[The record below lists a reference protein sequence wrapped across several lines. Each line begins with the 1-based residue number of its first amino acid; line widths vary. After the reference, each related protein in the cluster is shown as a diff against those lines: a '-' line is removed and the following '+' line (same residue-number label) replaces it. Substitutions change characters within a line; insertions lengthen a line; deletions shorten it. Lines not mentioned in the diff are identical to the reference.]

1 MLVGPEGDSAV
12 KPNRLVPT
20 ICLVVVLAV
29 AGTVAADPSR
39 VHVNDGSSER
49 AIEIAQATVQAM
61 GGWEA
66 LDATRFVSW
75 KFFGRRQHYW
85 DRHTGDIRIESERD
99 GVTTI
104 ILMNIHTLEGR
115 VFRDG
120 VELEADDLAEM
131 LDNGHQAWVND
142 AYWMFM
148 PYKLLDPG
156 VTLAYVGEKPTAAG
170 DDAWVIDLT
179 FGEGVGYTP
188 KNRYHVYVGKE
199 SGLVEQWDFYADA
212 AADEPNFAGPWKDW
226 KTFGVIKLATNHGRD
241 IDWRIA
247 VHDSFP
253 ADLLTDPAAV
263 AE

>member
-1 MLVGPEGDSAV
+1 M
-12 KPNRLVPT
+12 KPIRFVPT
-20 ICLVVVLAV
+20 LCLVVVLGL
-29 AGTVAADPSR
+29 AGTAAADPSR
-39 VHVNDGSSER
+39 VHVNEGSSER
-49 AIEIAQATVQAM
+49 AIEIAQATVKAM
-61 GGWEA
+61 GGWQA

-99 GVTTI
+99 GVATI
-104 ILMNIHTLEGR
+104 ILMNIHSLKGR
-115 VFRDG
+115 VFRDAA
-120 VELEADDLAEM
+120 ELEGDDLAEM
-131 LDNGHQAWVND
+131 LENGHQAWVND

-156 VTLAYVGEKPTAAG
+156 VTLAYVGEKSTAAG
-170 DDAWVIDLT
+170 DAAWVIDLT

-212 AADEPNFAGPWKDW
+212 AAEEPNFAGPWNEW
-226 KTFGVIKLATNHGRD
+226 KRFGGIMLATNHGRD
-241 IDWRIA
+241 IDWEIA
-247 VHDSFP
+247 VHDTFP

-263 AE
+263 LE